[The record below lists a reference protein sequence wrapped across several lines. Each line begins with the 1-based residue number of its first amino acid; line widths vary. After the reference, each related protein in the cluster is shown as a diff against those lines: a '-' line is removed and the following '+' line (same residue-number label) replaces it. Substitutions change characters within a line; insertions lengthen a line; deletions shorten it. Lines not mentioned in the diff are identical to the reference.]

1 MNQQARQQLI
11 KGVIAVSPLCVAV
24 IPWGI
29 LAGSYAIEVG
39 MTMLEA
45 QAMSAIVY
53 AGSAQL
59 VALGMIN
66 SGVGLGT
73 LLLTT
78 FFITSRHFLYGLT
91 MRDRIAPM
99 SLKWRLLFGH
109 WLTDELFAIC
119 GTQPK
124 EQFDRWFALGV
135 AGGFY
140 FAWNII
146 SFIGIVLGSYIPNL
160 TEYGLEFAV
169 AATFIAIVF
178 PLVKNIPVA
187 ATVLVSLVLSVLL
200 TRFNID
206 GALIIASVSGMAT
219 GYVCETYFKDSH
231 EGESS

>member
-1 MNQQARQQLI
+1 MNKHAYQQVI
-11 KGVIAVSPLCVAV
+11 KGCIAVSPLCIAV

-39 MTMLEA
+39 MNMLEA
-45 QAMSAIVY
+45 QAMSAVVY

-91 MRDRIAPM
+91 MRDRISP
-99 SLKWRLLFGH
+99 LPLRWRLLFGH

-119 GTQPK
+119 GMQPK
-124 EQFDRWFALGV
+124 HEFDRWFAIGV
-135 AGGFY
+135 GGGFY
-140 FAWNII
+140 FAWNIF
-146 SFIGIVLGSYIPNL
+146 SFIGILLGSYIPNL
-160 TEYGLEFAV
+160 TDYGLDFAV

-178 PLVKNIPVA
+178 PMIKTMPVA
-187 ATVLVSLVLSVLL
+187 AAVLVSLVLSVLL
-200 TRFNID
+200 TRYSVD
-206 GALIIASVSGMAT
+206 GALIIAALSGMIT
-219 GYVCETYFKDSH
+219 GYVCESKAGKDKAL
-231 EGESS
+231 